1 MVAVNRRRWCQCM
14 MMGVLALGTGFVAQA
29 DEIASLSDQLKSVL
43 RARRPVEFEFIARV
57 VELVEQKQLPYDLVI
72 AVMKYA
78 TGKRAQIPYPYFEQG
93 MRIKAAEL
101 GVEI

>member
-1 MVAVNRRRWCQCM
+1 MLAGNRRDWCRWM
-14 MMGVLALGTGFVAQA
+14 MVMAFTSVGTLQA
-29 DEIASLSDQLKSVL
+29 GDVASLSDQLKSVL

-57 VELVEQKQLPYDLVI
+57 VELVDQGQLPYDMVI

-78 TGKRAQIPYPYFEQG
+78 TGKRAKIPYPYFEQG
-93 MRIKAAEL
+93 IRIKAAEL